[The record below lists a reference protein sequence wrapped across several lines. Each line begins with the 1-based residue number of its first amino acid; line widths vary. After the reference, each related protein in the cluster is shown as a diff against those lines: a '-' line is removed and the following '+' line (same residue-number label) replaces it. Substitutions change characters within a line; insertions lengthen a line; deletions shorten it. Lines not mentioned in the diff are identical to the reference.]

1 MVYFVPSSTNFA
13 KVSTNLN
20 FVSILNDTNFK
31 DCKENVVIDLGC
43 MYLDLILRIEQPP
56 SPTNSTSSE
65 ENKFYEK

>member
-43 MYLDLILRIEQPP
+43 MYLDLLLRI
-56 SPTNSTSSE
+56 
-65 ENKFYEK
+65 